1 MYLEFYSFREKPFN
15 LTPDPRFMFLSRSHR
30 EAFAHLLYGINNQ
43 TGFMVLTGEVG
54 SGKTTVLRTLLNHLP
69 ADRYRTALIFNP
81 SLSSLQLFHS
91 INRELGIPSD
101 TSNNSGPLDAL
112 NRFLLQENAEGRTV
126 VLAIDEAQDLEAPV
140 LEQIRLISNLET
152 DQKKL
157 IQIVLA
163 GQPELMR
170 MLNRDEMRQLSQ
182 RITVRYHLEPMSF
195 QDTLGY
201 IEHRLKVAGGGDRV
215 TFSRGSLNRIY
226 RYSRGLPRLINAAC
240 DRSLLAGYTR
250 DTRKIDS
257 RIAAAG
263 IKDLRRNTAYP
274 TRKRRLLWIPAFVML
289 AALVAVGINSK
300 WVRNFIDP
308 LKPSNRIQT
317 TEKRAEGVSVI
328 TGEELSRAMADELGQ
343 VSESES
349 ARYAFSALAASWNVP
364 PILEN
369 GDLNLLNKME
379 HGSLG
384 RELRLYRFFG
394 NLGALIRIDYP
405 SVLELAM
412 PGVSGKR
419 FVLLVGIENE
429 KLLVD
434 LPIAGRKAL
443 SFGELEKSWSG
454 YGYLLWKDSLN
465 FPTRMSPGTKGDQI
479 KRLQDLLREAGS
491 YRGPSTGIYD
501 KDTLSAVKEFQ
512 LSRGIDQDGIV
523 GAQTLMLLYRS
534 AGQFEFPKLTVES
547 KK

>member
-43 TGFMVLTGEVG
+43 TGFMVLTGGVG

-81 SLSSLQLFHS
+81 SLSSPQLFHS
-91 INRELGIPSD
+91 INRELGIPTD

-152 DQKKL
+152 DRNKL

-182 RITVRYHLEPMSF
+182 RITVRYHLEPMNF

-201 IEHRLKVAGGGDRV
+201 IDHRLKVAGGGDKV
-215 TFSRGSLNRIY
+215 TFSKGSLNRIY
-226 RYSRGLPRLINAAC
+226 RFSRGLPRLINAAC

-257 RIAAAG
+257 QIAAAG

-274 TRKRRLLWIPAFVML
+274 TRKRHLLWIPAFVIL
-289 AALVAVGINSK
+289 AALIVVGVNSK
-300 WVRNFIDP
+300 WVRNFIDQFN
-308 LKPSNRIQT
+308 PSGRMQT
-317 TEKRAEGVSVI
+317 AEEQAESAPII
-328 TGEELSRAMADELGQ
+328 TSEELSRAMADEPGQ

-349 ARYAFSALAASWNVP
+349 VRYAFNALAASWNIP
-364 PILEN
+364 PILAS
-369 GDLNLLNKME
+369 GDLNQLDKME
-379 HGSLG
+379 HGGLG
-384 RELRLYRFFG
+384 RDLRLYRFFG
-394 NLGALIRIDYP
+394 NLGALIRIGYP
-405 SVLELAM
+405 AVLELAM
-412 PGVSGKR
+412 PEVSGKR
-419 FVLLVGIENE
+419 FLLLVGIENE
-429 KLLVD
+429 KLLID
-434 LPIAGRKAL
+434 PPIAGRKSF
-443 SFGELEKSWSG
+443 SFGELDKYWSG
-454 YGYLLWKDSLN
+454 YGYLLWKDPLN
-465 FPTRMSPGTKGDQI
+465 FPTRISPGAKGDRI
-479 KRLQDLLREAGS
+479 KRLQELLKEAGT
-491 YRGPSTGIYD
+491 YRGPLTGIYD

-512 LSRGIDQDGIV
+512 SSRGIEQDGIV

-534 AGQFEFPKLTVES
+534 AGEFELPKLTVEP
-547 KK
+547 K